1 MGVDN
6 MNYVYRSGYGITVSY
21 QNKHIDM
28 NISMQSFI
36 NMLCLQHFTTF
47 EGSKQ
52 ASKVLLKTTHKLPV
66 FISDELLLFPTH
78 SIRHN
83 DVIYINFSNILYTK
97 ETVQNNAV
105 FIFKNGEKLVSK
117 QSFNKIKL
125 QLLKTEKLL
134 ENRKF
139 HQLKVF
145 TMMAKQ

>member
-1 MGVDN
+1 
-6 MNYVYRSGYGITVSY
+6 MNYVCRSGYGISVSH
-21 QNKHIDM
+21 QNKRIDLNM
-28 NISMQSFI
+28 SLQFFL

-52 ASKVLLKTTHKLPV
+52 ASKSLLKTTHKLPV
-66 FISDELLLFPTH
+66 FISDELLVFPTH

-83 DVIYINFSNILYTK
+83 EVIYINYSNILYTK
-97 ETVQNNAV
+97 ESFENNTV
-105 FIFKNGEKLVSK
+105 FMFKNGEKLVSK